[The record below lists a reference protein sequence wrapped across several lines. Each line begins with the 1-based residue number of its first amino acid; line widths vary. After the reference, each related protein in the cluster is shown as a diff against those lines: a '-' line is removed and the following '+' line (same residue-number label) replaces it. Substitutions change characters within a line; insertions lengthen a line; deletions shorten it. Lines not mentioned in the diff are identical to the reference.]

1 MAKAMPFRKWYVEQ
15 GHALPTELMATDQR
29 SSATSPAAR
38 LQGKVALITGA
49 ASGIGRAS
57 ALLFA
62 REGAAVAVADLN
74 ETAGRE
80 LAETIGAAG
89 GRALFIAADVSRAA
103 DCERAVRAVGEEF
116 GALHILF
123 NNAGIIRRASV
134 LELSEADWERVMAVN
149 VKSIFLMSKF
159 AIPLMEKS
167 GGGAII
173 NTASGWGLAG
183 GPRAVA
189 YCASK
194 GAVVL
199 LTKAMAIDHGAQNI
213 RVNCICPGDTD
224 TPMLRNEAQQLGAAP
239 DTFLQEAA
247 QRPLRRVGTPEEIA
261 QAALYLASDAASFVT
276 GTAMVVDGGGLAGT
290 L

>member
-1 MAKAMPFRKWYVEQ
+1 MGR
-15 GHALPTELMATDQR
+15 G
-29 SSATSPAAR
+29 PACGR

-57 ALLFA
+57 AILFA
-62 REGAAVAVADLN
+62 REGASVAVIDLN
-74 ETAGRE
+74 EKAGKE
-80 LAETIGAAG
+80 VAGEVAENRGQMFFVPAEVTSAT
-89 GRALFIAADVSRAA
+89 
-103 DCERAVRAVGEEF
+103 DCQRAVRAVAEKF

-134 LELSEADWERVMAVN
+134 LDLSEEDWDRVMEVN

-159 AIPLMEKS
+159 AIPVMEKS
-167 GGGAII
+167 GGGSII

-183 GPRAVA
+183 GPKAAA

-199 LTKAMAIDHGAQNI
+199 LTKAMAIDHGPQNI

-224 TPMLRNEAQQLGAAP
+224 TPMLRSEAQQLG
-239 DTFLQEAA
+239 TETGRFMREAA
-247 QRPLRRVGTPEEIA
+247 QRPLQRVGTPEEIA

-276 GTAMVVDGGGLAGT
+276 GTALVVDGGGLAGSR
-290 L
+290 